1 MLANEA
7 KHRRYA
13 ERPQRGAEP
22 SDADEGAEPSDVQEL
37 VYTTATVPVPPI
49 ALMAKGIGGGVKDNL
64 KVRNLFA
71 TNERKLTKGDRICLR
86 EGLPEELPA
95 TRAA

>member
-7 KHRRYA
+7 NNRRHK
-13 ERPQRGAEP
+13 ERSHRGAEP
-22 SDADEGAEPSDVQEL
+22 SDAEEGAEPSDVQEL
-37 VYTTATVPVPPI
+37 VYATATVPVPPI
-49 ALMAKGIGGGVKDNL
+49 ALMAKGISGGVKDNL
-64 KVRNLFA
+64 KVRILYA

-95 TRAA
+95 TRPA